1 MSEARGGGTDVV
13 SAPAPTSPAP
23 SPSRGT
29 PAGPAAGPGAAWST
43 ATTVAL
49 YVVSLAVAFGISAL
63 LVALTHG
70 SPSKVF
76 TAMYDGSI
84 RSFGS
89 LGYTLDN
96 AAPLM
101 IVAVGAI
108 VSTRAGLFNIG
119 QEGQVAIG
127 AMAGAFVAL
136 KVHPAGPPVLVL
148 ALLAAAVGGALWA
161 GIVALLRY
169 WRGVEVVI
177 SSLLL
182 VFVAEQ
188 VVFYALS
195 RDFLLREHGAGGA
208 TLTESDQLSS
218 KVQLPHIGTYP
229 HFNFGSGLLI
239 ALALAAAVGLVMTR
253 TTAGFR
259 IRMLGYNPVAA
270 KHVGIRAAWLGSV
283 ALLVSGACAGL
294 AGGVL
299 LTGQAYRIT
308 PTISGNV
315 GWNGLLVALVAR
327 NNAWVAIGVAIG
339 FGALQAGGGFLS
351 TTGVP
356 TDLVNVIEA
365 LVVLAAVFPPAL
377 QEVMRRRGRRVPAPT
392 PASAIPGVAG

>member
-1 MSEARGGGTDVV
+1 VTGLDRASGVTDVV
-13 SAPAPTSPAP
+13 AVPAP
-23 SPSRGT
+23 SPPSPSPGDGGAGT
-29 PAGPAAGPGAAWST
+29 APGARAWST
-43 ATTVAL
+43 AGTVLL
-49 YVVSLAVAFGISAL
+49 YVASLAAAFGISAL

-76 TAMYDGSI
+76 PAMYDGSV

-119 QEGQVAIG
+119 QEGQLTIG

-136 KVHPAGPPVLVL
+136 KVHPAGGPVLVL
-148 ALLAAAVGGALWA
+148 ALLAAAAGGALWA
-161 GIVALLRY
+161 GLVALLRF

-182 VFVAEQ
+182 VFVAGQ
-188 VVFYALS
+188 VLSYALS
-195 RDFLLREHGAGGA
+195 RAFLLREHGANGA
-208 TLTESDQLSS
+208 NLTESDQLSS
-218 KVQLPHIGTYP
+218 KVQLPHFGSYP

-239 ALALAAAVGLVMTR
+239 ALVLAAAIGLVMTR
-253 TTAGFR
+253 TTLGFR
-259 IRMLGYNPVAA
+259 LRMLGHNATAA
-270 KHVGIRAAWLGSV
+270 KHVGVRAAWLGTV

-308 PTISGNV
+308 PTISNNV

-327 NNAWVAIGVAIG
+327 NNAWVAIGVALG
-339 FGALQAGGGFLS
+339 FGALQAGGGFLT

-356 TDLVNVIEA
+356 TDLVNVMEA

-377 QEVMRRRGRRVPAPT
+377 QEVMRRRARRAAAGAPVAVGAPA
-392 PASAIPGVAG
+392 

>member
-1 MSEARGGGTDVV
+1 MTGLDRASGVADVV
-13 SAPAPTSPAP
+13 PVPVPPAPGP
-23 SPSRGT
+23 SLSSADDARAARAARARSV
-29 PAGPAAGPGAAWST
+29 AG
-43 ATTVAL
+43 TVAL
-49 YVVSLAVAFGISAL
+49 YVVSLAAAFAISAL

-96 AAPLM
+96 TGPLM

-119 QEGQVAIG
+119 QEGQVTIG
-127 AMAGAFVAL
+127 AMTGAFVAL
-136 KVHPAGPPVLVL
+136 KVHPAGAPVLVL
-148 ALLAAAVGGALWA
+148 ALLAAAAGGAIWA
-161 GIVALLRY
+161 GVVALLRY

-182 VFVAEQ
+182 VFVAQQ
-188 VVFYALS
+188 VLFYALS
-195 RDFLLREHGAGGA
+195 RTFLLKEHGAAGA
-208 TLTESDQLSS
+208 TLSESDQLSS
-218 KVQLPHIGTYP
+218 KVQLPRFGTYP
-229 HFNFGSGLLI
+229 HFNFGSGLVI
-239 ALALAAAVGLVMTR
+239 ALALAAVIGLVMTR

-259 IRMLGYNPVAA
+259 IRMLGHNAVAA
-270 KHVGIRAAWLGSV
+270 KHMGINAARLGSV

-308 PTISGNV
+308 PTISNNV

-327 NNAWVAIGVAIG
+327 NNAWVAIGVALG

-377 QEVMRRRGRRVPAPT
+377 QEVLRRRARRSQAV
-392 PASAIPGVAG
+392 

>member
-1 MSEARGGGTDVV
+1 MTGVV
-13 SAPAPTSPAP
+13 STRATPPPGLAPEGGAPAGKAAVR
-23 SPSRGT
+23 SR
-29 PAGPAAGPGAAWST
+29 AWSR
-43 ATTVAL
+43 AATVAL

-70 SPSKVF
+70 SPTKVF
-76 TAMYDGSI
+76 PAMYDGSV

-89 LGYTLDN
+89 FGYTLDN

-127 AMAGAFVAL
+127 AMTGAFVAL
-136 KVHPAGPPVLVL
+136 KVHPAGGPVLVL
-148 ALLAAAVGGALWA
+148 TLLAAAVGGALWA

-169 WRGVEVVI
+169 WRRVEVVI

-188 VVFYALS
+188 VLFYSLS
-195 RDFLLREHGAGGA
+195 RTFLLKEHGGGEA
-208 TLTESDQLSS
+208 QLTESNQLSP
-218 KVQLPHIGTYP
+218 KVQLPHLGKYP
-229 HFNFGSGLLI
+229 HFNVGTGMLI
-239 ALALAAAVGLVMTR
+239 ALALAAVIGLVMTR

-259 IRMLGYNPVAA
+259 IRMLGHNPVAA
-270 KHVGIRAAWLGSV
+270 KHMGIKAAWLGTV

-308 PTISGNV
+308 PTISNNV

-327 NNAWVAIGVAIG
+327 NNAWVAIGVALG

-351 TTGVP
+351 ATGVP

-377 QEVMRRRGRRVPAPT
+377 QEVMRRRARRA
-392 PASAIPGVAG
+392 AGAAGAAVAVGGAAA

>member
-1 MSEARGGGTDVV
+1 MTDVV
-13 SAPAPTSPAP
+13 KAPAPAPPGAGSERSAP
-23 SPSRGT
+23 SG
-29 PAGPAAGPGAAWST
+29 AGAAAARRWAT
-43 ATTVAL
+43 ARTVGL
-49 YVVSLAVAFGISAL
+49 YVVSFAVAFGISTL

-76 TAMYDGSI
+76 PALYDGSV

-89 LGYTLDN
+89 FGYTLDN
-96 AAPLM
+96 TAPLM
-101 IVAVGAI
+101 IVAVGTI

-127 AMAGAFVAL
+127 AMTGAFVAL
-136 KVHPAGPPVLVL
+136 KVHPAGGPVLVL
-148 ALLAAAVGGALWA
+148 TLLAAAAGGAIWA
-161 GIVALLRY
+161 GIVALLRF
-169 WRGVEVVI
+169 WRRVEVVI

-188 VVFYALS
+188 VLYYALS
-195 RDFLLREHGAGGA
+195 RTFLLKEHGAQQA

-218 KVQLPHIGTYP
+218 KVQLPRIGTYP

-239 ALALAAAVGLVMTR
+239 ALALAAVVGLVVTR

-259 IRMLGYNPVAA
+259 IRMLGHNPVAA
-270 KHVGIRAAWLGSV
+270 KHMGVKAAWLGSI

-308 PTISGNV
+308 PTISNNV

-327 NNAWVAIGVAIG
+327 NNAWVAIGVALG

-356 TDLVNVIEA
+356 IDLVNVMEA

-377 QEVMRRRGRRVPAPT
+377 QEVLRRRARRAAV
-392 PASAIPGVAG
+392 GVAGAVA